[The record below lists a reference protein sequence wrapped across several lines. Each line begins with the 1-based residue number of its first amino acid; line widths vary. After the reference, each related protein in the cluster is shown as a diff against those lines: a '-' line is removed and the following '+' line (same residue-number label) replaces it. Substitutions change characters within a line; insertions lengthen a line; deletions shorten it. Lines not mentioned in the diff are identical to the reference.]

1 MRVPEW
7 MFYPLTLL
15 FLSHVGERK
24 VGEKGGGANFKR
36 VIAL

>member
-1 MRVPEW
+1 MRVPERI
-7 MFYPLTLL
+7 FHPLTFL
-15 FLSHVGERK
+15 FLSRAWERK